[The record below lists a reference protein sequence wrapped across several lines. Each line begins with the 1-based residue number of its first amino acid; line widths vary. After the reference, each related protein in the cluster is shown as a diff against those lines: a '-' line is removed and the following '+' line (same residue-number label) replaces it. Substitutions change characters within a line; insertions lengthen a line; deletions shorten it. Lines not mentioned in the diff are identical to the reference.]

1 MVNPEAVL
9 SPLPLKK
16 RLTRLAGRVGLPT
29 VVGLFRLLPLP
40 AARWVGRSIGLLL
53 YGVLKRYR
61 NTAHKN
67 LALVYPDLPK
77 RERHRMARAVFL
89 HFGMAVA
96 EFVKLPQL
104 DRSTVDQMAVVEGE
118 EHLQQALAKQR
129 GAFIITGHFGN
140 WEFLARWLATHNY
153 PLNVIARR
161 SEDPE
166 TEKLLT
172 NTRLQNGA
180 HVFQRGEAVRP
191 VLQSLRK
198 NELVGIL
205 PDQNAGDIVVPFF
218 GLPTGT
224 TDGPA
229 VLHLHTKAPLVFS
242 WCTRREDGRFHILF
256 EPPVV
261 YEPTGDRAADVL
273 AIMTLVNRHLEDQI
287 RKNPTQWLWLHDRW
301 RASPWVFERQEGA
314 LQQADST
321 AAEHLAEEKR

>member
-1 MVNPEAVL
+1 MVNPEAAL
-9 SPLPLKK
+9 SPLPMKK

-40 AARWVGRSIGLLL
+40 AARWVGLGVGFLL
-53 YGVLKRYR
+53 YGVLRRYR

-67 LALVYPDLPK
+67 LALVYPDLPTK
-77 RERHRMARAVFL
+77 ERRRMARAVFL

-104 DRSTVDQMAVVEGE
+104 DRSAIDRMVVVEGE
-118 EHLQQALAKQR
+118 ENLQKALAGQR

-140 WEFLARWLATHNY
+140 WEFLARWLATHDY
-153 PLNVIARR
+153 LLNVIARR

-172 NTRLQNGA
+172 NTRLQSGA
-180 HVFQRGEAVRP
+180 NVFRRGEAVRP

-205 PDQNAGDIVVPFF
+205 PDQNAGDVVVPFF

-229 VLHLHTKAPLVFS
+229 VLHLHTKAPLLFS

-256 EPPVV
+256 EPPEV
-261 YEPTGDRAADVL
+261 YEPTGDRSADIL
-273 AIMTLVNRHLEDQI
+273 AIMTMINRHLEDQI

-301 RASPWVFERQEGA
+301 RASPWVFERREGVPEHPN
-314 LQQADST
+314 S
-321 AAEHLAEEKR
+321 AAERLTGEER